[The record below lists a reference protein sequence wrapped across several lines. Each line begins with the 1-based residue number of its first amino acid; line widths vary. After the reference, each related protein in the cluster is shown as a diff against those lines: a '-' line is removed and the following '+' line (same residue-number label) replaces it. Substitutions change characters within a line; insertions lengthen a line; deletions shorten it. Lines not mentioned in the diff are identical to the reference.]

1 MLSVDTEF
9 SDQDFMFWKE
19 ELPTPK
25 SLAGELR
32 RWKRLW
38 SNDDPQSQPVPSNFV
53 QALASCDAES
63 YRNIYNLLI
72 IGCTLPITSAEAE
85 RTFSLLRRVKT
96 YTRSTLAEDHFSD
109 LAVIAMHYK
118 ERIPTEEVLKTFIQ
132 LHPRRIYIKSV
143 LEN

>member
-1 MLSVDTEF
+1 
-9 SDQDFMFWKE
+9 MFWKE
-19 ELPTPK
+19 EVPTPK

-32 RWKRLW
+32 RWKQLW

-85 RTFSLLRRVKT
+85 RTFLFYVELRHTHHLHWQKITSL
-96 YTRSTLAEDHFSD
+96 TLLS
-109 LAVIAMHYK
+109 
-118 ERIPTEEVLKTFIQ
+118 
-132 LHPRRIYIKSV
+132 
-143 LEN
+143 

>member
-1 MLSVDTEF
+1 
-9 SDQDFMFWKE
+9 MFWKE

-85 RTFSLLRRVKT
+85 QTFSLLCRVKT
-96 YTRSTLAEDHFSD
+96 YTQSTLAEHHFSD
-109 LAVIAMHYK
+109 LAVVAMHYK
-118 ERIPTEEVLKTFIQ
+118 GEYQQKK
-132 LHPRRIYIKSV
+132 Y
-143 LEN
+143 